1 MRVACTDFLG
11 EETAVSSKKEA
22 IQAINIKYL
31 IESEFNNDIQAFA
44 EHVDFKVGTIK
55 RFLNPTSTRPCN
67 ELAARK
73 IESKMA
79 MRDFAL
85 DSPLQQQKE
94 VYYVEVYT
102 NGKYTYE
109 TVSAL
114 REEKYVHECSAVLG
128 DFDIFLKIEVEH
140 YHLLDMLLAK
150 IARFPGVKRTKTFIT
165 LGALRWHRKQEENLN
180 IPQKNKRLYFS
191 NGIEEYVYDKVNHFL
206 NSIKELERGEIV
218 IKDTDSVKIET
229 SKLIY
234 GAEHSI
240 LATRHHTDKV
250 DGLRKYLEQE
260 RKELV
265 KNKELICRRLMLLDD
280 NLKKDW
286 QLIKE
291 DYKLFSTT
299 GCNIRLILKENLVKS
314 PLSGINW
321 ENFIVIDEKFFCI
334 RMEEQKRLLIKQ
346 ETGVVEMYVNT
357 FNTNWEKSISLN
369 SVEEIL
375 YKNDQ

>member
-1 MRVACTDFLG
+1 MRVTCTDFLG
-11 EETAVSSKKEA
+11 EETAMSTKKEIVRA
-22 IQAINIKYL
+22 KNLEYL
-31 IESEFNNDIQAFA
+31 IETEFKGDVKAFA
-44 EHVDFKVGTIK
+44 EHVDFEVGTIQK
-55 RFLNPTSTRPCN
+55 FLNPTSTRPCN
-67 ELAARK
+67 DRAARK

-140 YHLLDMLLAK
+140 YHLLDMLLAR

-180 IPQKNKRLYFS
+180 IPQKNKYLYFS
-191 NGIEEYVYDKVNHFL
+191 NGIEEFVFNKVNHHL

-234 GAEHSI
+234 GVEHSI

-250 DGLRKYLEQE
+250 DGLKKYLEQE

-265 KNKELICRRLMLLDD
+265 KNKEIICRRLMLLDD
-280 NLKKDW
+280 NFKKDW
-286 QLIKE
+286 QVIKD
-291 DYKLFSTT
+291 DYKLFANTGST
-299 GCNIRLILKENLVKS
+299 IRFILKEHLVKT
-314 PLSGINW
+314 PLSSLNW
-321 ENFIVIDEKFFCI
+321 ENFIVIDEKFVCI

-346 ETGVVEMYVNT
+346 ETGMVEMYVNT
-357 FNTNWEKSISLN
+357 FNANWEKSISFN

-375 YKNDQ
+375 HKQK